1 MKGLG
6 VLRGRGVLEG
16 LVRAGTLVAL
26 SALAACGGAPA
37 DDPVAQMG
45 TFIAFTSD
53 FEDFRTWEPFHI
65 PDSGAQGSVHL
76 AGPKTDYLNRRPP
89 TGSTEF
95 PVGTIIVK
103 EIEVGAF
110 EDRQVFAMVKRG
122 GGYNSSSAAP
132 GWEWFELRDNPDG
145 TLDRIVWRGFG
156 PPAGELYGG
165 DPNGCIGC
173 HSLAKDNDYVKS
185 PPLLL
190 SNF

>member
-1 MKGLG
+1 VNGY
-6 VLRGRGVLEG
+6 VLRRRGIFTG
-16 LVRAGTLVAL
+16 LVRAGALGALSLVA
-26 SALAACGGAPA
+26 ACSGAPA
-37 DDPVAQMG
+37 NDSG
-45 TFIAFTSD
+45 TQVGAFIAFTPD
-53 FEDFRTWEPFHI
+53 FEDFRTWQAFPI

-76 AGPKTDYLNRRPP
+76 AGPKTDYLKERPP
-89 TGSTEF
+89 TGSVEF

-122 GGYNSSSAAP
+122 GGYNSNSAAP

-165 DPNGCIGC
+165 DPTGCTGC
-173 HSLAKDNDYVKS
+173 HAVAKDNDYVKS

-190 SNF
+190 SSL